1 MEMGRGGRA
10 DYAPQNA
17 CTASWQAHQLSRE
30 RKKGTGVGGCL
41 MGGKREHVGSRVRQQ
56 QSEESESKCG
66 EKLGRER

>member
-1 MEMGRGGRA
+1 
-10 DYAPQNA
+10 
-17 CTASWQAHQLSRE
+17 
-30 RKKGTGVGGCL
+30 